1 MCFTHTLYRMQ
12 SPTDQGGIGEK
23 TEKCRTYPPC
33 RNIYKQQA
41 SCAAWHEDVQERQ
54 IMIVLTAEALRAH
67 IAGIPGIRNYKRRF
81 CYDKFR
87 DLVVS
92 TRDMK
97 VVALHGLK
105 NTGKKVLMAQLIM
118 DIGQYDNI
126 CLIRCTADDDM
137 DDLRKAI
144 ETHSGCTYFFVDE
157 APVLKDFSIK
167 VSELSDIYSAGR
179 RIVLSGTNS
188 QAFYIARRCEL
199 YGKIHMIHTTWIPYR
214 EYSFLLGR
222 SLDDYIQH
230 GGTLTP
236 DNDFCTSEAGNA
248 YVKSAIIGNILNSKD
263 LARRDFGGVFTVYRY
278 KNKLGAYLAR
288 FLDLYMSQL
297 AVQVIKH
304 CMSMHSSKDKDAYCR
319 LLSSMDDISIKKGI
333 IDAFDLSGR
342 WWESEVDE
350 GIACA
355 SAYLEAS
362 DVMYPVP
369 DTDEA
374 VFTQPGLRYSQC
386 TAQIR
391 LLMQDC
397 HKCFSEEQL
406 KKLSVQLGK
415 ELRKRL
421 LEDIVW
427 CQLFRAGRFRDFEIA
442 RFRSPH
448 AGGETAFVLSSRKA
462 NEACIIAL
470 SHSDRAED
478 MPLLH
483 LDSKS
488 LRRKIWYMNNTMPI
502 GRLALYRGKPLKE
515 KQHGAGYANVGDF
528 LMDPDRMLAAVQ
540 PVKKDPARC

>member
-1 MCFTHTLYRMQ
+1 MPEHTQ
-12 SPTDQGGIGEK
+12 QAGF
-23 TEKCRTYPPC
+23 PC
-33 RNIYKQQA
+33 RR
-41 SCAAWHEDVQERQ
+41 HEDVQERQ

-67 IAGIPGIRNYKRRF
+67 IAGIPGIRSYKRRF
-81 CYDKFR
+81 CYNKFK
-87 DLVVS
+87 DLVVN

-137 DDLRKAI
+137 EDLRNAI
-144 ETHSGCTYFFVDE
+144 EEHAGCTYFFVDE
-157 APVLKDFSIK
+157 APLLKNFSIK
-167 VSELSDIYSAGR
+167 VSELSDIYSAGH

-188 QAFYIARRCEL
+188 QAFYIARLCEL
-199 YGKIHMIHTTWIPYR
+199 YGKIHMIPTTWISYK
-214 EYSFLLGR
+214 EYNCLLGR

-236 DNDFCTSEAGNA
+236 DNDFCSSEAGKA
-248 YVKSAIIGNILNSKD
+248 YVMSAIIGNILHSQD
-263 LARRDFGGVFTVYRY
+263 IARRESRDIFTVYRY
-278 KNKLGAYLAR
+278 KNKLTAYLAK

-297 AVQVIKH
+297 AVQVIKN
-304 CMSMHSSKDKDAYCR
+304 CMSKSRDRDAFCK
-319 LLSSMDDISIKKGI
+319 LLSTMEDISIKKGI
-333 IDAFDLSGR
+333 TDAFDLSGR
-342 WWESEVDE
+342 YWESRVDE
-350 GIACA
+350 GIAYA
-355 SAYLEAS
+355 RAYLEAS

-391 LLMQDC
+391 FLMKDC

-406 KKLSVQLGK
+406 KKLSVQLEK

-421 LEDIVW
+421 LEDIIW
-427 CQLFRAGRFRDFEIA
+427 CQLFRTERFRDFEIA

-470 SHSDRAED
+470 RHSDMAD
-478 MPLLH
+478 DIPLLH
-483 LDSKS
+483 LDSNS
-488 LRRKIWYMNNTMPI
+488 LRRKIWYINNSTPI
-502 GRLALYRGKPLKE
+502 GRLALYMGKTLKE
-515 KQHGAGYANVGDF
+515 KQHGASYASVGDF

-540 PVKKDPARC
+540 PAPKEPARC